1 MESSSTVQF
10 DDAGLNWGFITSLT
24 NQEKGTFIASDSL
37 VLMSNAE
44 NKDLAYKLM
53 QFMLSGSSMTTYHE
67 SAQFAP
73 IGKDEEYHDNPAFE
87 SVYEEDGDYL
97 HSLSPAKGNSKI
109 SDSLY
114 KNLQLM
120 IMGEISPDDVI
131 NESVSYAETILNE

>member
-1 MESSSTVQF
+1 
-10 DDAGLNWGFITSLT
+10 
-24 NQEKGTFIASDSL
+24 
-37 VLMSNAE
+37 MSNAE